1 MGNSKNNPSDYT
13 SFYHSDVRV
22 DTKLILT
29 TVLTVN
35 VAKKFTDMGT
45 MTK

>member
-1 MGNSKNNPSDYT
+1 MGNSKNNQAIT
-13 SFYHSDVRV
+13 LVFTSDVRV